1 MSIKKKTIIWSKLFA
16 YILIFTLFIGLI
28 WLVSDGYK
36 KWSIERLSNADV
48 LSRLGSHII
57 LPKGDPKKIIRIS
70 NIETLREQNSF
81 YKGIEEGDFIIIYN
95 KKAYIY
101 DSRHDI
107 IRDVI
112 VGQE

>member
-1 MSIKKKTIIWSKLFA
+1 MVAKKKRIIWSRLFA
-16 YILIFTLFIGLI
+16 YVLALALFIGLY
-28 WLVSDGYK
+28 WVASTGYK
-36 KWSIERLSNADV
+36 KWYIEKLSNSDV
-48 LSRLGSHII
+48 ISRLGAHII

-81 YKGIEEGDFIIIYN
+81 YKGIEEGDFIIIYI

-112 VGQE
+112 VGE

>member
-1 MSIKKKTIIWSKLFA
+1 MAIKKKRIIWSKLFA
-16 YILIFTLFIGLI
+16 YILIFALFIGLI

-36 KWSIERLSNADV
+36 KWSIERLSNSDV

-101 DSRHDI
+101 DSRNDI
-107 IRDVI
+107 IRDVVI
-112 VGQE
+112 GE

>member
-1 MSIKKKTIIWSKLFA
+1 MAIKKKTIIWNKLFA
-16 YILIFTLFIGLI
+16 YILLFALFIGLI
-28 WLVSDGYK
+28 WLVSNSYK
-36 KWSIERLSNADV
+36 RWSIEKLSNSDV

-70 NIETLREQNSF
+70 NIDTLREQNTF

-112 VGQE
+112 MGE